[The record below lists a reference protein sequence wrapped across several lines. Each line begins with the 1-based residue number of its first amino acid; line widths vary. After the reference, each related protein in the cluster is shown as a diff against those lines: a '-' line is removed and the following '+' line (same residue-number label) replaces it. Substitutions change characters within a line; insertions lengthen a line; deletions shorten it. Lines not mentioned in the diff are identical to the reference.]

1 MRHHCLARSKFLC
14 CKFSKNVTS
23 CLKQTDSIFTFY
35 FFQYFS
41 SICAAPLPEPIA
53 APSPPPPPQHSF
65 CFIPHVSW
73 RPYSPALPFP
83 QLLCLFF
90 LAIIYTPTHLTH
102 TLTNMNGS
110 DPPIRMYG
118 FFPPSYSTSV
128 ILSMYTH
135 FPWVFIIR
143 FCSFFLKICLFY
155 LYVSI
160 L

>member
-14 CKFSKNVTS
+14 CKFSKKLPKANRFYLHT
-23 CLKQTDSIFTFY
+23 Y

-53 APSPPPPPQHSF
+53 GPPLPPPHSTLSASYHMCPHAPTPSPPFPPASLSFFPSYYLHPHS
-65 CFIPHVSW
+65 
-73 RPYSPALPFP
+73 PYS
-83 QLLCLFF
+83 
-90 LAIIYTPTHLTH
+90 H

-128 ILSMYTH
+128 ILPMYIH
-135 FPWVFIIR
+135 FPWVFIIC
-143 FCSFFLKICLFY
+143 FCSFLKDLFVLFIC
-155 LYVSI
+155 
-160 L
+160 